1 MICRHCQK
9 ENPESVKYCIHCGKP
24 LDEPERQTPPVFDP
38 NKEEELNDDWSK
50 QVEEEKT
57 EAPKPS
63 KKNSHVPVLITLGVL
78 AGLLVI
84 GGIGYLMY
92 SNHQQEIAQHQQ
104 EIARLEQ
111 EKEQEKEA
119 RKKAEEEADDLQDE
133 NKYLEDRNDR
143 LEDRQ
148 KDENESEDHFNMV
161 LKSIPGT
168 RQTTIWPCAMP
179 ATTMRHKPVICEKMN
194 EFLLRKSFLVP
205 MAATGEDLPPAIG
218 SVCKIMITIIFVRNR
233 LL

>member
-63 KKNSHVPVLITLGVL
+63 KKNSHVPVLITLGILV
-78 AGLLVI
+78 GLLVI
-84 GGIGYLMY
+84 GGVGYFMY
-92 SNHQQEIAQHQQ
+92 SNHQHQQ

-148 KDENESEDHFNMV
+148 KDENESEDHYQYGFEIDTWYKANYNMA
-161 LKSIPGT
+161 LRNAGDYNAT
-168 RQTTIWPCAMP
+168 QTG
-179 ATTMRHKPVICEKMN
+179 H
-194 EFLLRKSFLVP
+194 LRKDERIFIEEIIWFQWQLLGKIFL
-205 MAATGEDLPPAIG
+205 
-218 SVCKIMITIIFVRNR
+218 RR
-233 LL
+233 LGLYAR

>member
-63 KKNSHVPVLITLGVL
+63 KKNSHVPVLITLGILV
-78 AGLLVI
+78 GLLVI
-84 GGIGYLMY
+84 GGVGYFMY
-92 SNHQQEIAQHQQ
+92 SNHQHQQ
-104 EIARLEQ
+104 EIARL
-111 EKEQEKEA
+111 EQEKEA

-133 NKYLEDRNDR
+133 NEYLEDRNDR

-148 KDENESEDHFNMV
+148 KDENESEDHYQYGFEIDTWYKANYNMA
-161 LKSIPGT
+161 LRNAGDYNAT
-168 RQTTIWPCAMP
+168 QTG
-179 ATTMRHKPVICEKMN
+179 H
-194 EFLLRKSFLVP
+194 LRKDERIFIEEIIS
-205 MAATGEDLPPAIG
+205 G
-218 SVCKIMITIIFVRNR
+218 SNGSYWGRSSSGDWVCMQDNDYDYLREE
-233 LL
+233 

>member
-63 KKNSHVPVLITLGVL
+63 KKNSHVPVLITLGILV
-78 AGLLVI
+78 GLLVI
-84 GGIGYLMY
+84 GGVGYFMY
-92 SNHQQEIAQHQQ
+92 SNHQHQQ
-104 EIARLEQ
+104 EIARL
-111 EKEQEKEA
+111 EQEKEA

-133 NKYLEDRNDR
+133 NEYLEDRNDR

-148 KDENESEDHFNMV
+148 KDENESEDHYQYGFEIDTWYKANYNMA
-161 LKSIPGT
+161 LRNAGDYNAT
-168 RQTTIWPCAMP
+168 QTG
-179 ATTMRHKPVICEKMN
+179 H
-194 EFLLRKSFLVP
+194 LRKDERIFIEEIIS
-205 MAATGEDLPPAIG
+205 G
-218 SVCKIMITIIFVRNR
+218 SNGSYWGRSSSGNWVCMQDNDYDYLREE
-233 LL
+233 

>member
-9 ENPESVKYCIHCGKP
+9 ENPESVKYCIHCGKL

-78 AGLLVI
+78 VGLLVI
-84 GGIGYLMY
+84 GGVGYFMY
-92 SNHQQEIAQHQQ
+92 SNHQHQQ

-133 NKYLEDRNDR
+133 NEYLEDRNDR

-148 KDENESEDHFNMV
+148 KDENESEDHYQYGFEIDTWYKANYNMA
-161 LKSIPGT
+161 LRNAGDYNAT
-168 RQTTIWPCAMP
+168 QTG
-179 ATTMRHKPVICEKMN
+179 H
-194 EFLLRKSFLVP
+194 LRKDERIFIEEIISGSNGSYWGKIFL
-205 MAATGEDLPPAIG
+205 
-218 SVCKIMITIIFVRNR
+218 RR
-233 LL
+233 LGLYAR

>member
-38 NKEEELNDDWSK
+38 HKEEGLNDDWSK
-50 QVEEEKT
+50 PVEEEKT
-57 EAPKPS
+57 EVIKPA
-63 KKNSHVPVLITLGVL
+63 KKNSHVPILIALGVL

-84 GGIGYLMY
+84 GGAGYFMY
-92 SNHQQEIAQHQQ
+92 SNHQHQQ

-133 NKYLEDRNDR
+133 N
-143 LEDRQ
+143 
-148 KDENESEDHFNMV
+148 ESEDHYQYGFEIDTWYKANYNMA
-161 LKSIPGT
+161 LRNAGDYNAT
-168 RQTTIWPCAMP
+168 QTG
-179 ATTMRHKPVICEKMN
+179 H
-194 EFLLRKSFLVP
+194 LRKDEQIFIEEIIS
-205 MAATGEDLPPAIG
+205 G
-218 SVCKIMITIIFVRNR
+218 SNGSY
-233 LL
+233 

>member
-38 NKEEELNDDWSK
+38 HKEEGLNDDWSK
-50 QVEEEKT
+50 PVEEEKT
-57 EAPKPS
+57 EVIKPA
-63 KKNSHVPVLITLGVL
+63 KKNSHVPVLIALGVL

-84 GGIGYLMY
+84 GGAGYFMY
-92 SNHQQEIAQHQQ
+92 SNHQHQQ

-133 NKYLEDRNDR
+133 NEYLEDRNDR

-148 KDENESEDHFNMV
+148 KDENESEDHYQYGFEIDTWYKSNYNMA
-161 LKSIPGT
+161 LRNAGDYNAT
-168 RQTTIWPCAMP
+168 QTG
-179 ATTMRHKPVICEKMN
+179 H
-194 EFLLRKSFLVP
+194 LRKDERIFIEEIIS
-205 MAATGEDLPPAIG
+205 G
-218 SVCKIMITIIFVRNR
+218 SNGSYCGRSSSGDWVCMQDNDYDYLREE
-233 LL
+233 

>member
-57 EAPKPS
+57 EVIKPS
-63 KKNSHVPVLITLGVL
+63 KKNSHVPVLIALGILV
-78 AGLLVI
+78 GLLVI
-84 GGIGYLMY
+84 GGVGYFMY
-92 SNHQQEIAQHQQ
+92 SNHQHQQ

-133 NKYLEDRNDR
+133 NEYLEDRNGR

-148 KDENESEDHFNMV
+148 KDENESEDHYQYGFEIDTWYKANYNMA
-161 LKSIPGT
+161 LRNAGDYNAT
-168 RQTTIWPCAMP
+168 QTG
-179 ATTMRHKPVICEKMN
+179 H
-194 EFLLRKSFLVP
+194 LRKDERIFIEEIIS
-205 MAATGEDLPPAIG
+205 G
-218 SVCKIMITIIFVRNR
+218 SNGSYWGRSSSGDWVCMQDNDYDYLREE
-233 LL
+233 

>member
-63 KKNSHVPVLITLGVL
+63 KKNSHVPVLIVLGVL
-78 AGLLVI
+78 VGLLVI
-84 GGIGYLMY
+84 GGVGYFMY
-92 SNHQQEIAQHQQ
+92 SNHQHQQ
-104 EIARLEQ
+104 EIARL
-111 EKEQEKEA
+111 EQEKEA

-133 NKYLEDRNDR
+133 NEYLEDRNDR

-148 KDENESEDHFNMV
+148 KDENESEDHYQYGFEIDTWYKANYNMA
-161 LKSIPGT
+161 LRNAGDYNAT
-168 RQTTIWPCAMP
+168 QTG
-179 ATTMRHKPVICEKMN
+179 H
-194 EFLLRKSFLVP
+194 LRKDERIFIEEIIS
-205 MAATGEDLPPAIG
+205 G
-218 SVCKIMITIIFVRNR
+218 SNGSYWGRSSSGNWVCMQDNDYDYLREE
-233 LL
+233 

>member
-24 LDEPERQTPPVFDP
+24 LDEPERQTPPDLDP

-63 KKNSHVPVLITLGVL
+63 KKNSHVPVLITLCILV
-78 AGLLVI
+78 GLLVI
-84 GGIGYLMY
+84 GDVGYFMY
-92 SNHQQEIAQHQQ
+92 SNHQHQQ

-133 NKYLEDRNDR
+133 NEYLEDRNDR

-148 KDENESEDHFNMV
+148 KDENESEDHYQYGFEIDTWYKANYNMA
-161 LKSIPGT
+161 LRNAGDYNAT
-168 RQTTIWPCAMP
+168 QTG
-179 ATTMRHKPVICEKMN
+179 H
-194 EFLLRKSFLVP
+194 LRKDERIFIEEIIS
-205 MAATGEDLPPAIG
+205 G
-218 SVCKIMITIIFVRNR
+218 SNGSYWGRSSSGDWVCMQDNDYDYLREE
-233 LL
+233 

>member
-1 MICRHCQK
+1 MQTLSK
-9 ENPESVKYCIHCGKP
+9 GKSESVKYCIHCGKP

-57 EAPKPS
+57 EVIKPS
-63 KKNSHVPVLITLGVL
+63 KKNSHVPVLIALGILV
-78 AGLLVI
+78 GLLVI
-84 GGIGYLMY
+84 GGVGYFMY
-92 SNHQQEIAQHQQ
+92 SNHQHQQ

-133 NKYLEDRNDR
+133 NEYLEDRNDR
-143 LEDRQ
+143 LENRQ
-148 KDENESEDHFNMV
+148 KDENESEDMV

-179 ATTMRHKPVICEKMN
+179 ATIMRHKPVICEKMN

-218 SVCKIMITIIFVRNR
+218 SVCKIMTTIIFVRNR

>member
-57 EAPKPS
+57 EVIKPS
-63 KKNSHVPVLITLGVL
+63 KKNSHVPVLIALGILV
-78 AGLLVI
+78 GLLVI
-84 GGIGYLMY
+84 GGVGYFMY
-92 SNHQQEIAQHQQ
+92 SNHQHQQ

-133 NKYLEDRNDR
+133 NEYLEDRNDR
-143 LEDRQ
+143 LKIVKKMKMNR
-148 KDENESEDHFNMV
+148 KIIINMV

-205 MAATGEDLPPAIG
+205 MAATGEDLLPAIG
-218 SVCKIMITIIFVRNR
+218 SVCKIMTTIIFVRNR